1 MLQLFNSNVKAV
13 LLYGS
18 ETWFLT
24 AKLEICLQV
33 FVNKCLKRIL
43 QIFCATLISNEE
55 LWRRT
60 KQRKVGEEI
69 KMRKF
74 RWLGHTLR
82 KSNEDITKQ
91 SLQWNPQ
98 GQRRS
103 GRPKMTWRRQLNKEL
118 GQLNLTYQTAERLAQ
133 DRRRW
138 RSLVAGLSS
147 A

>member
-1 MLQLFNSNVKAV
+1 MV
-13 LLYGS
+13 
-18 ETWFLT
+18 
-24 AKLEICLQV
+24 
-33 FVNKCLKRIL
+33 
-43 QIFCATLISNEE
+43 QIFWPTLISNEE

-98 GQRRS
+98 GQRRR
-103 GRPKMTWRRQLNKEL
+103 GRPKMTWRRQLNKEVR
-118 GQLNLTYQTAERLAQ
+118 QLNLTYQTAERLTQ
-133 DRRRW
+133 DRSGLRF
-138 RSLVAGLSS
+138 LVAGLSS
-147 A
+147 